1 MTSFQSVYEAFLAK
15 MTEDEWVAWTQEEV
29 EADWRSILMAA
40 IPRFKFPRVSLE
52 ISGDNFVGDLGNT
65 EIQILAQYM
74 KVEWLN
80 RSILTWENIKPLYTE
95 RDFSPAN
102 MLDKLRQLLEI
113 EKKDALEQE
122 RIYYRS
128 INGKPWEYEK
138 LGKN

>member
-15 MTEDEWVAWTQEEV
+15 MTEDEWVAWTQEEA

-40 IPRFKFPRVSLE
+40 IPRFKFPRVSLDT
-52 ISGDNFVGDLGNT
+52 SGDNFTGDLGNT

-128 INGKPWEYEK
+128 INGQPWEYER
-138 LGKN
+138 LAKN

>member
-40 IPRFKFPRVSLE
+40 IPRFKFPRVSLD

-138 LGKN
+138 LWKN

>member
-1 MTSFQSVYEAFLAK
+1 
-15 MTEDEWVAWTQEEV
+15 
-29 EADWRSILMAA
+29 MAA

-52 ISGDNFVGDLGNT
+52 FSGDSFVGDLGNT

-102 MLDKLRQLLEI
+102 MLDKLKQLLEI

-128 INGKPWEYEK
+128 INGQPWEYER
-138 LGKN
+138 LAKN

>member
-40 IPRFKFPRVSLE
+40 IPRFKFPRVSLD

-128 INGKPWEYEK
+128 INGKPWDYEK

>member
-15 MTEDEWVAWTQEEV
+15 MTEDEWVAWTQDEV

-52 ISGDNFVGDLGNT
+52 VSGDNFVGDLGNT

-128 INGKPWEYEK
+128 IGGKPWEYER
-138 LGKN
+138 LAKN

>member
-40 IPRFKFPRVSLE
+40 IPRFKFPRVSLD